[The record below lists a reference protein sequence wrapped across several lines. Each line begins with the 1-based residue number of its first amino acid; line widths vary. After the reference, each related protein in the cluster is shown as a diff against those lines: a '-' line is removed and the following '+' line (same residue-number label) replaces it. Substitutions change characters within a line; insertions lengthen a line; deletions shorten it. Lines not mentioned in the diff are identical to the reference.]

1 MEYKEVPYIISTKD
15 LDYLTDAFNW
25 HYGAYKNGLDA
36 LNNICNEDL
45 KKDVKAF
52 NKAIYDMMSDIL
64 NVLEGEINENS

>member
-25 HYGAYKNGLDA
+25 HYGACKNGLDA